1 MASDTQQQ
9 AQADANLPNVNIPSM
24 RRVLD
29 LVSLLGLLFS
39 FGLIIAA
46 ISMGRSD
53 ANFINGPSVMIV
65 ILGTMTASCIPYTGM
80 ELRQSIGT
88 IFTSFIRPVWN
99 VKKLATSLLDLSIIA
114 RKKGLLSMA
123 SYENQTKNE
132 PFLMYAMGLVTDGY
146 NYDDVKRILKQD
158 IEKEEERT
166 KRAASILKRA
176 SEVAPAMGLIGTLV
190 GLVQMLAEL
199 ENPEA
204 IGPAMAL
211 ALLTTFYGAILG
223 TVVMSPLAAKVEKNA
238 TDQAT
243 IKTMVLKTSLSMIKQ
258 ENPRNLEMIINGLL
272 PPSLRINYFK

>member
-9 AQADANLPNVNIPSM
+9 ADANLPNVRVPRM
-24 RRVLD
+24 RKVLD
-29 LVSLLGLLFS
+29 LVSLLGLALS
-39 FGLIIAA
+39 FGLIITA
-46 ISMGRSD
+46 ISTGNSD

-65 ILGTMTASCIPYTGM
+65 VLGTLTASCIPYTGM
-80 ELRQSIGT
+80 ELRQSIG
-88 IFTSFIRPVWN
+88 IVMTSFIRPVWN
-99 VKKLATSLLDLSIIA
+99 VRQLAISVIDLAVIA

-123 SYENQTKNE
+123 GYEPQTKNE
-132 PFLMYAMGLVTDGY
+132 PFLLYAMGLVTDGY
-146 NYDDVKRILKQD
+146 NHDDVKRILEQD
-158 IEKEEERT
+158 IEAEEERM
-166 KRAASILKRA
+166 KRAASLLKRA

-223 TVVMSPLAAKVEKNA
+223 TIVMSPLAAKIEKNA
-238 TDQAT
+238 ADRRTV
-243 IKTMVLKTSLSMIKQ
+243 KTMILKTALSMIKQ
-258 ENPRNLEMIINGLL
+258 ENPRSLEMIINGLL